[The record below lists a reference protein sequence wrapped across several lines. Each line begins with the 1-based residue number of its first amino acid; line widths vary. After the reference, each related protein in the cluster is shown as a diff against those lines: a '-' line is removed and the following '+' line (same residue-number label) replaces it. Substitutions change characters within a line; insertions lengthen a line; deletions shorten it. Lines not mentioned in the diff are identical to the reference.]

1 MYFKLKL
8 AAKIELFFLF
18 SKSIKP
24 GKIQFS
30 SFNLHSL
37 LFFNKLFRN
46 IALTNLLIVE
56 EIVLKCAVV
65 DDSKLQRMAIVK
77 LIKDHP
83 NLELVAEYNNAIETK
98 NGLLDTTVDL
108 IFLDIEM
115 PVLSGFELLDDLP
128 NKPQIIFVTGKTKY
142 AFKAFDYDAVD
153 YLHKPIS
160 KDRFLNAVTKSINL
174 FKLKNEGSQV
184 EEESF
189 IFVKSNLKKRKVD
202 LNRLKYIEAL
212 GDYVKFVTEKES
224 FVVLSTMKF
233 FENQLP
239 PEKFLRIHKSYIVN
253 LDKIERYNSRN
264 IEIDKQ
270 KIPLSRHKKTDLV
283 EALAANQ

>member
-1 MYFKLKL
+1 ML
-8 AAKIELFFLF
+8 
-18 SKSIKP
+18 
-24 GKIQFS
+24 G
-30 SFNLHSL
+30 
-37 LFFNKLFRN
+37 
-46 IALTNLLIVE
+46 TNLDSVE
-56 EIVLKCAVV
+56 EVILKCAVV
-65 DDSKLQRMAIVK
+65 DDSSLQRLSIVK

-83 NLELVAEYNNAIETK
+83 ALKLVAEYNNAIETK
-98 NGLLDTTVDL
+98 NGLLDIDVDL

-115 PVLSGFELLDDLP
+115 PILSGFDLLDDLP

-160 KDRFLNAVTKSINL
+160 KERFLNAVSKAINL
-174 FKLKNEGSQV
+174 YRLKHEGVPV
-184 EEESF
+184 EDDNY
-189 IFVKSNLKKRKVD
+189 IFVKSNLKNRKVF
-202 LNRLKYIEAL
+202 LNKLKYIEAL
-212 GDYVKFVTEKES
+212 GDYVKFVTEKDN
-224 FVVLSTMKF
+224 FVVLATMKS

-239 PEKFLRIHKSYIVN
+239 SNKFLRIHKSYIVN

-270 KIPLSRHKKTDLV
+270 QIPLSRHKKSNLI